1 VSELTLSKGRAG
13 AHAKAIGA
21 ARQAIARAQAA
32 AQEERFDE
40 ALAWY
45 AEAAKRTLDNPAGLG
60 VRADALRGA
69 SIVHQ
74 ALAEWPAAE
83 RALEASREAAIE
95 LGDEG
100 RIGRAYNCFGAV
112 AFERGEWSAAERH
125 YAEGRRAAEAA
136 DDKELLAQIEN
147 NLGTLLAA
155 RGEHARA
162 EEAFRRALAGFED
175 LNRHPCVARVLNNI
189 GLVLVKQDR
198 LPQAEIAYD
207 RALAD
212 CKRRGDAL
220 FATKI
225 LINQA
230 RLSLARE
237 DGIQAHASAV
247 KAWSFARRLKDGPVA
262 AGALCLL
269 GEVALGFRDFVGAI
283 YYLRRALNLTAGNK
297 APLVEAETWVQIG
310 NLYREQGKLDRAI
323 DTWQFARLCYRR
335 LGAYLEAE
343 RIAERIDAANLV
355 GASVHQAQIPAR
367 TCAA

>member
-1 VSELTLSKGRAG
+1 VSELTLSTGQG
-13 AHAKAIGA
+13 SHAEAIGA

-32 AQEERFDE
+32 ALEERLDE
-40 ALAWY
+40 ALGWY
-45 AEAAKRTLDNPAGLG
+45 AEAAKHTVGHPAGLA

-74 ALAEWPAAE
+74 SRAEWFAAE

-95 LGDEG
+95 LGDEA
-100 RIGRAYNCFGAV
+100 RIGRACNCFGAV

-125 YAEGRRAAEAA
+125 HAEARRAAETA

-147 NLGTLLAA
+147 NRGTLLAA
-155 RGEHARA
+155 RREHAQA
-162 EEAFRRALAGFED
+162 EETFRRALAWFED
-175 LNRHPCVARVLNNI
+175 LNQHPCVARVLNNL
-189 GLVLVKQDR
+189 GLVLARQDR
-198 LPQAEIAYD
+198 HPQAAIAYD

-212 CKRRGDAL
+212 CRGRGDAL

-230 RLSLARE
+230 RLSLARQ

-247 KAWSFARRLKDGPVA
+247 KAWSYARRLKDGPIA
-262 AGALCLL
+262 ADALCLL

-283 YYLRRALNLTAGNK
+283 YYLRRALNLTAENK

-343 RIAERIDAANLV
+343 RVAERIDAANLV
-355 GASVHQAQIPAR
+355 DVSVHQAPIPAG